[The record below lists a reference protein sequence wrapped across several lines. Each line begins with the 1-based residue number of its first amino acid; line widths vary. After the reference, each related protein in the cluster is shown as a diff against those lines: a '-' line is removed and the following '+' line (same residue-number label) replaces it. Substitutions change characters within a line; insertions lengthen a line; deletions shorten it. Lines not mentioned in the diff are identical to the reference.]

1 MKKWSCLLM
10 IVGVLMVAL
19 ALPTAAADTSSAQP
33 VGEETAAET
42 TEELEELE
50 EETVEETLEIPAL
63 EEVIPN
69 PQTKYSY
76 SDALVTVTAEIE
88 IEDEETPL
96 AGLPG
101 VYRDDVARIIIG
113 AGGCMIVAAGAI
125 LVTGLRREHA
135 RR

>member
-1 MKKWSCLLM
+1 M
-10 IVGVLMVAL
+10 IVGVLVSL

-42 TEELEELE
+42 TEELE
-50 EETVEETLEIPAL
+50 
-63 EEVIPN
+63 
-69 PQTKYSY
+69 
-76 SDALVTVTAEIE
+76 EIE